1 MTFADEIQCRAKFF
15 NDSGILSLD
24 IVTDNIDMTIHGRI
38 IRRPGQQYINIKYA
52 DGQNIN
58 MLYNLFL
65 LETEDY
71 LNEYLDIASKYF
83 G

>member
-15 NDSGILSLD
+15 NDSGIVSLD
-24 IVTDNIDMTIHGRI
+24 ITTDTVDMPIHGR
-38 IRRPGQQYINIKYA
+38 QQHIDIKYA

-58 MLYNLFL
+58 MLYDLFL

-71 LNEYLDIASKYF
+71 LNEYFDIASRYF

>member
-15 NDSGILSLD
+15 NDSGIVSLD
-24 IVTDNIDMTIHGRI
+24 ITTDTVDMTIHGHI
-38 IRRPGQQYINIKYA
+38 IRKPGQQHIDIKYA

-58 MLYNLFL
+58 MLYDLFL

-71 LNEYLDIASKYF
+71 LNEYFDIAGRYF